1 MITAPKSINACLNA
15 AAMAGNTTFM
25 PSCRTPQLQNE
36 KTASAHAVTNIHE
49 YMLWQCCSLNR
60 LELWKKKKK
69 IDAHTVTLPVPR
81 MRLPRP
87 DVFPNSLCH
96 NWWVAVILS
105 FWCECFAT
113 RWRKL
118 PRKLTFSDFLWSQLV
133 EMQQKSGS
141 PLFKN
146 CGVSDDCKDEF
157 GLSHVDTAKQECFAS
172 FFAAPRMTCH
182 VGDIKSNEI
191 LLLQE
196 MYSFTAFLCGHAYLQ
211 LKNIQKLMVR
221 DNRK

>member
-1 MITAPKSINACLNA
+1 MFKC
-15 AAMAGNTTFM
+15 
-25 PSCRTPQLQNE
+25 SCHGSEYNLHAQLQNT
-36 KTASAHAVTNIHE
+36 TAAKWKDCKCTCRYKYSWIYALAVLFTQQT
-49 YMLWQCCSLNR
+49 WAV
-60 LELWKKKKK
+60 KKKKK

-113 RWRKL
+113 RWLKL

>member
-1 MITAPKSINACLNA
+1 MHMPLQIFINICFGSTVHSTDL
-15 AAMAGNTTFM
+15 
-25 PSCRTPQLQNE
+25 SCE
-36 KTASAHAVTNIHE
+36 
-49 YMLWQCCSLNR
+49 
-60 LELWKKKKK
+60 KKKK
-69 IDAHTVTLPVPR
+69 IDAHTVTLSVPR

-113 RWRKL
+113 RWCKL

-157 GLSHVDTAKQECFAS
+157 GLSHVDTAQQKCFAS